1 MSDQNDKLDMLM
13 DEEHNPAQ
21 IETGWANSPKLSELK
36 QDLTNSDPVHQIQV
50 SKIKEWEALRNPK
63 VPEKKPGAK
72 VRSRVQPKLVRK
84 QAEWRYSSLSEPF
97 LSTPDLFSV
106 SPVTWED
113 KPGADQNGMLLNYQ
127 FTTQID
133 RVSLID
139 QFVRSAVNDGTVVL
153 RTGWCRE
160 EKQVPQVDPIYAYH
174 VVPEMTQQY
183 EAMAQQEQQNPVYL
197 LGLPQNLQ
205 DGYEIYKQTGIPYNL
220 VQIGSQET
228 MVTKVIKN
236 APTLEVCD
244 LNNLYVDPSCKGDL
258 ETAKFIIYSFETTMA
273 ELKAD
278 GRYKNLEKINVSD
291 GAPLTQQNYESPT
304 DANFQPE
311 GKTRKRIVAY
321 EYWGYWDTD
330 NTGYLR
336 PIVATWVEGVL
347 IRLAENPYPDGKLPF
362 TSAAYM
368 PIKNSWLGESD
379 AELLRENQE
388 ISGATLRGMI
398 DLMGKSA
405 NSQTG
410 FAKGMLDETNKR
422 KYQQG
427 EDYEYNPGQNPAGGG
442 MNMHKF
448 ADIPVSAQY
457 MLNLMNSDAE
467 SLTGIKAY
475 AGAEGISGSGLG
487 STASA
492 VRGALDAASKREL
505 GILRRLS
512 NCLIKAGRKIIAMN
526 AEFLDESTVVR
537 VTNEQFV
544 PIRKDDLPGN
554 YDLKLTIS
562 TAEDDAAKSKQLAF
576 ILQTSM
582 QVFGPEFGKRIL
594 AKMARLDKMP
604 DLAHEIES
612 FQPTPDPMAQ
622 QMQQLQMQLLQ
633 AQINLTNAQAQE
645 AGTKGNLNTVK
656 QGTEQ
661 ARAGQMQSVTDRNNL
676 DFLQKQNGVQ
686 HQQAL
691 EMEQAKGDTA
701 LAQQALK
708 QQGTLDQIKFQ
719 HNSGLLQNHASK
731 VLDHNSQLQLLRANA
746 DLVPPAPTSNS

>member
-1 MSDQNDKLDMLM
+1 MSDQNDKLDMLL
-13 DEEHNPAQ
+13 DQEQQPAQ
-21 IETGWANSPKLSELK
+21 IETGWANVPKLSELK
-36 QDLTNSDPVHQIQV
+36 QDLTNSDPVHQLQV
-50 SKIKEWEALRNPK
+50 SRIKEWEQLRNPK
-63 VPEKKPGAK
+63 VTEAK
-72 VRSRVQPKLVRK
+72 AGTATRSRVQPKLIRK

-97 LSTPDLFSV
+97 LSTPDLFNIN
-106 SPVTWED
+106 PVTWED
-113 KPGADQNGMLLNYQ
+113 KPGADQNSLLINNQ
-127 FTTQID
+127 FQTQID

-139 QFVRSAVNDGTVVL
+139 AFVRSAVDDGTVVL

-160 EKQVPQVDPIYAYH
+160 EIQVPKTDPVYAYN
-174 VVPEMTQQY
+174 VVPELAQQY
-183 EAMAQQEQQNPVYL
+183 QAMAQQEQQNPVYL

-220 VQIGSQET
+220 VQVGSQT
-228 MVTKVIKN
+228 VMTTKVIKN
-236 APTLEVCD
+236 APTIEVCD

-258 ETAKFIIYSFETTMA
+258 ESAKFIIYSFETTMA

-278 GRYKNLEKINVSD
+278 GRYKNLEKLNVSD
-291 GAPLTQQNYESPT
+291 GSPLTQQNYESPT
-304 DANFQPE
+304 DVNFQPE

-330 NTGYLR
+330 NSGYLR

-347 IRLAENPYPDGKLPF
+347 IRLGENPYPDGKLPF
-362 TSAAYM
+362 TSGAYM

-379 AELLRENQE
+379 ASLLKENQD

-410 FAKGMLDETNKR
+410 FAKGMLDESNKR
-422 KYQQG
+422 KFQRG
-427 EDYEYNPGQNPAGGG
+427 EDYEYNPGSNPATG
-442 MNMHKF
+442 MHMHEF
-448 ADIPVSAQY
+448 ADIPQSAQY

-512 NCLIKAGRKIIAMN
+512 NCLIKAARKIIAMN
-526 AEFLDESTVVR
+526 AEFLDETTVVR
-537 VTNEQFV
+537 ITNEQFV

-554 YDLKLTIS
+554 YDLRLTIS
-562 TAEDDAAKSKQLAF
+562 TAEDDAAKSQQLAF

-622 QMQQLQMQLLQ
+622 QMQQLQMQLLE

-661 ARAGQMQSVTDRNNL
+661 ARAGQMQSATDKNNL
-676 DFLQKQNGVQ
+676 EFLQNQNGVK
-686 HQQAL
+686 HQQAM
-691 EMEQAKGDTA
+691 EMEQAKGDTV

-719 HNSGLLQNHASK
+719 HNAQLLQNHAGK
-731 VLDHNSQLQLLRANA
+731 TMDHNSQLQLLRANA
-746 DLVPPAPTSNS
+746 DLNPPASNSNS

>member
-1 MSDQNDKLDMLM
+1 MSDQNDKLDMLL
-13 DEEHNPAQ
+13 DEEQRPAQ
-21 IETGWANSPKLSELK
+21 IDTGWENPPKLSELK
-36 QDLTNSDPVHQIQV
+36 QDLTNADPVHQLQV
-50 SKIKEWEALRNPK
+50 SRIKEWKALRNPK

-72 VRSRVQPKLVRK
+72 VRSNVQPKLIRK

-113 KPGADQNGMLLNYQ
+113 TPGANQNGMLLNYQ

-139 QFVRSAVNDGTVVL
+139 AFVRSAVNDGTVVL
-153 RTGWCRE
+153 RVGWCTE
-160 EKQVPQVDPIYAYH
+160 TKQVPQIDPVYAYT
-174 VVPEMTQQY
+174 VAPEMVQQY
-183 EAMAQQEQQNPVYL
+183 QAMAEQEQENPVFL
-197 LGLPQNLQ
+197 LSAPQALQ
-205 DGYEIYKQTGIPYNL
+205 DGYELFKQTGIPYNL
-220 VQIGSQET
+220 IKVGENTT
-228 MVTKVIKN
+228 MVTKTIKN

-258 ETAKFIIYSFETTMA
+258 ETAKFIIYSFETSMA

-278 GRYKNLEKINVSD
+278 GRYHNLEKLNVSD
-291 GAPLTQQNYESPT
+291 GSPLTQQNYESPT
-304 DANFQPE
+304 DVNFQPE

-368 PIKNSWLGESD
+368 PTDNSWLGESD
-379 AELLRENQE
+379 AVLLKENQE

-422 KYQQG
+422 KFEQG
-427 EDYEYNPGQNPAGGG
+427 MDYEYNPGSNPATG
-442 MNMHKF
+442 MHMHEF

-526 AEFLDESTVVR
+526 AEFLDEGTVVR

-562 TAEDDAAKSKQLAF
+562 TAEDDAAKSQQLAF

-582 QVFGPEFGKRIL
+582 QVFGPEFGKKIL

-622 QMQQLQMQLLQ
+622 QMQMLQMQLLQ

-645 AGTKGNLNTVK
+645 AGSKGTLNEVK
-656 QGTEQ
+656 QNTEQ
-661 ARAGQMQSVTDRNNL
+661 ARAQQMQSVTDKNSL

-691 EMEQAKGDTA
+691 EMERAKGDTA

-719 HNSGLLQNHASK
+719 HNSQLLQNHASQ
-731 VLDHNSQLQLLRANA
+731 VLGHNSQLQLLRANA
-746 DLVPPAPTSNS
+746 DLNPPAPKGNS